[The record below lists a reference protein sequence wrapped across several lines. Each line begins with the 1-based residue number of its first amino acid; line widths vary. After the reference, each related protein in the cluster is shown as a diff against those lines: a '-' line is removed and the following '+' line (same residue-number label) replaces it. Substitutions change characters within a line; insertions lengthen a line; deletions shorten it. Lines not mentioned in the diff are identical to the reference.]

1 MTASDNSQTT
11 PVQIKHVLFL
21 LCCST
26 QIGHVEQHKIQIS
39 VVCTGVV
46 WVSSPAVPSVF
57 GANEAICKLTA
68 WNIHKRYKKHKLA
81 QKE

>member
-26 QIGHVEQHKIQIS
+26 QIGHVEQHKIQIC

-46 WVSSPAVPSVF
+46 PTVPSVF

-68 WNIHKRYKKHKLA
+68 WNIHKKYNKHKLT